1 MTVPK
6 KLQHL
11 VEGKEGTSKP
21 RSAPQKGVV
30 DKMTGTSV
38 TIKGG
43 THLVFKMGAP
53 ISPKI
58 SDVRYIFERL
68 YISKYAND
76 VVPAWASPELL
87 TRCTMGELGELVP
100 AVLICLNEIFANGD
114 FRTEDEYFLTVCA
127 YILAWW
133 YHLNGGGPRPIVEDA
148 RQKRFERKA
157 KIILTDPRFEC
168 PFCGT
173 KWEPPK
179 NMRRYSAMSKP
190 YLAWL
195 PKHFWEYHH
204 WDAYNPAGAGPET
217 PDDFQEPKRSTK

>member
-11 VEGKEGTSKP
+11 IESKEGTSKSHP
-21 RSAPQKGVV
+21 APKGGAV
-30 DKMTGTSV
+30 DRMTGTEV
-38 TIKGG
+38 KIKGG

-53 ISPKI
+53 IHPMV
-58 SDVRYIFERL
+58 SDIRYIFSRL
-68 YISKYAND
+68 YVSAYAKD
-76 VVPAWASPELL
+76 VVPQWAVPEMLL
-87 TRCTMGELGELVP
+87 KCSMGEMAELVP
-100 AVLICLNEIFANGD
+100 AVLICINEIFANNE

-133 YHLNGGGPRPIVEDA
+133 YHLNGGGARPLVEDA
-148 RQKRFERKA
+148 RQKRYERKA

-168 PFCGT
+168 PFCGK

-179 NMRRYSAMSKP
+179 NMRRYTAMSKP

-195 PKHFWEYHH
+195 PKHFWEYHK
-204 WDAYNPAGAGPET
+204 WEQFNPSGAGPET
-217 PDDFQEPKRSTK
+217 PDNFVEPKRRTK